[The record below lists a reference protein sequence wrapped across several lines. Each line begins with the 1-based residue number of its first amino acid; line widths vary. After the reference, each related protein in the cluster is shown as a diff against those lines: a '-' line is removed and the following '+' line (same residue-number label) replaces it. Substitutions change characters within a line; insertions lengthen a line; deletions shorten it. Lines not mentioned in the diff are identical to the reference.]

1 MTNKKKTIIKTAV
14 AKAQFMRKNLDL
26 VTKNKI
32 KVFSRSK
39 NNFLKVL
46 MEKFLIPSQTEL
58 MSGYRK

>member
-1 MTNKKKTIIKTAV
+1 MMKTAE
-14 AKAQFMRKNLDL
+14 AGAQFLSKNLDL

-46 MEKFLIPSQTEL
+46 MEKFLIASQTEL